1 MIDHRD
7 LHPAPWRIDTH
18 STRGGI
24 VHAIVDSLARRVM
37 VADSAA
43 DAERI
48 VESVN
53 MACCDEAH
61 ALEVARW
68 QEAANAWRTDLNTTR
83 ERLVAENCQLSQT
96 IDSLRARLRKLEG
109 DHEA

>member
-1 MIDHRD
+1 MSDYRD
-7 LHPAPWRIDTH
+7 LHPAPWRVDTH
-18 STRGGI
+18 STRGGL

-53 MACCDEAH
+53 MACSDEAH
-61 ALEVARW
+61 ALELARW
-68 QEAANAWRTDLNTTR
+68 QEAANAWREDLNRTR
-83 ERLVAENCQLSQT
+83 ERLVDENCQLSRT
-96 IDSLRARLRKLEG
+96 IDALRARIRKLEG
-109 DHEA
+109 DQ

>member
-7 LHPAPWRIDTH
+7 LHPAPWSVDTY
-18 STRGGI
+18 STRFGLVHGI
-24 VHAIVDSLARRVM
+24 RDSLARRVM

-53 MACCDEAH
+53 MACSDEAH
-61 ALEVARW
+61 ALELARW
-68 QEAANAWRTDLNTTR
+68 KDAANAWREDLDRTR
-83 ERLVAENCQLSQT
+83 ERLMAENCQLSQT
-96 IDSLRARLRKLEG
+96 IDELRDRIRKLEG
-109 DHEA
+109 DQ